1 MSGHS
6 KWSSIKRKKGSI
18 DVKRGQLFSKLGK
31 EIQVAAKLGGGDP
44 EINPRLRTAIS
55 AAKAESM
62 PNDNIERAILKG
74 TGQLEGGNSYEELVY
89 EGYGPDG
96 IAILAEVMTDNKNR
110 SAAEI
115 RSIFNKGNGSLGA
128 PGSVAWMFERKGFF
142 YIENGN
148 EEQLFELTVD
158 AGADDIRADASGG
171 VEIYCPLDCFDKVD
185 KALSGAGIS
194 PETAK
199 LSYFPKNET
208 ELESEAALTVMKL
221 IDTLDDHD
229 DVQNV
234 YTTLS
239 ISDELLSQLSEG

>member
-1 MSGHS
+1 MAGHS
-6 KWSSIKRKKGSI
+6 KWSQIKRKKGAL

-31 EIQVAAKLGGGDP
+31 EIQVAAKLGGGEP
-44 EINPRLRTAIS
+44 ELNPRLRTAIT

-62 PNDNIERAILKG
+62 PSDNIERAILKG
-74 TGQLEGGNSYEELVY
+74 TGQLEGGNNYEEMIY

-128 PGSVAWMFERKGFF
+128 PGSVAWMFEHKGFF
-142 YIENGN
+142 FIENGN
-148 EEQLFELTVD
+148 EEQLFELTVE
-158 AGADDIRADASGG
+158 AGADDIKADSSGG

-185 KALSGAGIS
+185 KALSGAGIT

-199 LSYFPKNET
+199 LAYFPKDET
-208 ELESEAALTVMKL
+208 ELAGDAALSVMKL
-221 IDTLDDHD
+221 IDSLDDHD

-234 YTTLS
+234 YTNLNM
-239 ISDELLSQLSEG
+239 SDELISQLDS

>member
-1 MSGHS
+1 MAGHS
-6 KWSSIKRKKGSI
+6 KWSQIKRKKGAL

-31 EIQVAAKLGGGDP
+31 EIQVAAKLGGGEP
-44 EINPRLRTAIS
+44 ELNPRLRTAIA

-74 TGQLEGGNSYEELVY
+74 TGQLEGGNSYEEMIY
-89 EGYGPDG
+89 EGYGPNG

-128 PGSVAWMFERKGFF
+128 PGSVAWMFEHKGYFLVQD
-142 YIENGN
+142 GN
-148 EEQLFELTVD
+148 EEELFELTIE
-158 AGADDIRADASGG
+158 AGVDDIQTDGSGAI
-171 VEIYCPLDCFDKVD
+171 ELYCPLDCFDKVD
-185 KALSGAGIS
+185 KTLSAAGIT

-199 LSYFPKNET
+199 LSYFPKDET
-208 ELESEAALTVMKL
+208 VLSSDDALSVMKL
-221 IDTLDDHD
+221 IETLDDHD

-234 YTTLS
+234 YTNLS
-239 ISDELLSQLSEG
+239 MSDELLQRLEAS